1 MGWNGFAL
9 SMHMDS
15 PIDPATGR
23 PASGEVSVGFGR
35 IVASEIEAPNMLAN
49 LVWNG

>member
-1 MGWNGFAL
+1 MTIGYYPRRDALMGWNGFAL

-35 IVASEIEAPNMLAN
+35 
-49 LVWNG
+49 